1 MRKTKLHFMLFLSI
15 CILISAGDVAA
26 GKTLYDDFSAD
37 YLDGKKWFQRTYV
50 REIVNGQ
57 FVSKLGNRS
66 PGMGAEVAPGVFRN
80 NLSFAPPTAPKT
92 LDDIKIIEC
101 EITIVEAK
109 LDSATDSKSF
119 TRIAGYFYSK
129 NETGGATGDIFSHI
143 MIGDQGNGKLEAFW
157 EVQEMLSDD
166 TRTWSVIGSG
176 TISDFD
182 TSIIDPPYKAKI
194 SYDGDRTFSFIVND
208 LYTDSYIGPIKKR
221 AAVTPWKG
229 ISTGINAT
237 NGSNNGYVSAK
248 FDNVK
253 INDET
258 SVYDNFSSDLI
269 DPAKWQEKEGV
280 REVPSDYLRAN
291 IIGYGST
298 QRANTNLIEKDAPYL
313 EAQVRI
319 DGGSDLSPGA
329 YGVGRIQGYYYN
341 ESRGPGSGQSHN
353 KYEGDVFV
361 RVWLRYNGDDTF
373 SANAY
378 VDRSNDENESDW
390 TNLFSH
396 NFSVPIVLDTY
407 YTLSIRF
414 EGKKLIF
421 GCNGEIAEHEIDTPI
436 YPAYGEHRSLQ
447 ARVYLDSGETGY
459 IKVRFDDIFIE
470 KKVKFNTSIPMLLL
484 SGE

>member
-1 MRKTKLHFMLFLSI
+1 
-15 CILISAGDVAA
+15 
-26 GKTLYDDFSAD
+26 
-37 YLDGKKWFQRTYV
+37 
-50 REIVNGQ
+50 
-57 FVSKLGNRS
+57 
-66 PGMGAEVAPGVFRN
+66 
-80 NLSFAPPTAPKT
+80 
-92 LDDIKIIEC
+92 
-101 EITIVEAK
+101 
-109 LDSATDSKSF
+109 
-119 TRIAGYFYSK
+119 
-129 NETGGATGDIFSHI
+129 

-248 FDNVK
+248 FDNFK

-258 SVYDNFSSDLI
+258 SIYDNFSSDLI
-269 DPAKWQEKEGV
+269 DPAKWQEREWV
-280 REVPSDYLRAN
+280 REASNGYLRAN
-291 IIGYGST
+291 VPGAGST
-298 QRANTNLIEKDAPYL
+298 RTVNTYLTEKDAPYI
-313 EAQVRI
+313 EAKVLI
-319 DGGSDLSPGA
+319 DSGSQLSTGA
-329 YGVGRIQGYYYN
+329 HGVGRIQGYYYN
-341 ESRGPGSGQSHN
+341 ESRGSGSGQSHN

-361 RVWLRYNGDDTF
+361 QVRLRYNSDVTL

-378 VDRSNDENESDW
+378 VDRSNDENKSDW

-421 GCNGEIAEHEIDTPI
+421 GCNGETVEYNITTPTS
-436 YPAYGEHRSLQ
+436 PAYGQHRLLRS
-447 ARVYLDSGETGY
+447 RVYLDSGETGY
-459 IKVRFDDIFIE
+459 IKVRFDDVYIE
-470 KKVKFNTSIPMLLL
+470 KKGKFIPSVPLLL
-484 SGE
+484 LGE